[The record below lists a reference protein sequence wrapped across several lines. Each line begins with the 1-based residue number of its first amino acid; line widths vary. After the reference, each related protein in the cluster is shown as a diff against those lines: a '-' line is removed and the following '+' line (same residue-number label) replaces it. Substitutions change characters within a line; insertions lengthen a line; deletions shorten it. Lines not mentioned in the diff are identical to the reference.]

1 MLFRSFFRKLAQ
13 GIGPSLALVI
23 MAWLGYSEVN
33 GGNQLFSVA
42 LNMRY
47 LVAGLYLVSAVM
59 QFVGL
64 ALIYNLDKK
73 TLKKINDELEARHAA
88 TPEGGM

>member
-1 MLFRSFFRKLAQ
+1 M
-13 GIGPSLALVI
+13 GPSLALVI
-23 MAWLGYSEVN
+23 MSWLGYSEVN

-73 TLKKINDELEARHAA
+73 SLQKINAELDKRHAA
-88 TPEGGM
+88 KR

>member
-1 MLFRSFFRKLAQ
+1 M
-13 GIGPSLALVI
+13 GPSLALVI
-23 MAWLGYSEVN
+23 MGLLGYNGVN

-47 LVAGLYLVSAVM
+47 LVAVLYFVSAAM

-64 ALIYNLDKK
+64 SLIYNLNKDVLEKMNAE
-73 TLKKINDELEARHAA
+73 LKARHNA
-88 TPEGGM
+88 G

>member
-1 MLFRSFFRKLAQ
+1 
-13 GIGPSLALVI
+13 
-23 MAWLGYSEVN
+23 MAALGYSEVN

-47 LVAGLYLVSAVM
+47 LVAALFLFSAIM

-64 ALIYNLDKK
+64 AIVYNLDKK
-73 TLKKINDELEARHAA
+73 TLAKMNAELAERHAA
-88 TPEGGM
+88 QQ